1 MKFKHSAGDEA
12 FAARA
17 RELFKDIDDEAME
30 DVRFEIAKVMY
41 DNISLFE
48 SEVEK
53 LTSIYVRECIEKL
66 CMGEDYD
73 IESIFT
79 AADASEPQ
87 IKTMAAALPEY
98 MDMICAAYDDMGE
111 KNQRLVMNFTVHLKH
126 AAGFGSWSE
135 MMGGKRSY
143 LTYLVEMAVPFIV
156 TGYGANTFSVPDGW
170 SEDELNEL
178 VAYVEASTEDRQL
191 SMGCIKYII
200 EHEEVDWER
209 YGVTITRRKKRADE
223 TEADSEKIRRLLTR
237 VGYEPYQRNSYEII
251 KRDIMADVEDNPSPL
266 LISRL
271 LSAFYTWQGAY
282 GEQREAK
289 KYAERIR
296 KLILEM
302 REKEP
307 QCYNYMIPKLA
318 IEIIESQGHYHE
330 LMINTETMPDSFW
343 NWFLIGAKRSRRNDK
358 KLLSYIR
365 IYEANKI
372 KLGRLEIK
380 SALRK
385 EFKDDEKGN

>member
-1 MKFKHSAGDEA
+1 
-12 FAARA
+12 
-17 RELFKDIDDEAME
+17 
-30 DVRFEIAKVMY
+30 
-41 DNISLFE
+41 
-48 SEVEK
+48 
-53 LTSIYVRECIEKL
+53 
-66 CMGEDYD
+66 
-73 IESIFT
+73 
-79 AADASEPQ
+79 
-87 IKTMAAALPEY
+87 
-98 MDMICAAYDDMGE
+98 
-111 KNQRLVMNFTVHLKH
+111 
-126 AAGFGSWSE
+126 
-135 MMGGKRSY
+135 
-143 LTYLVEMAVPFIV
+143 
-156 TGYGANTFSVPDGW
+156 
-170 SEDELNEL
+170 
-178 VAYVEASTEDRQL
+178 
-191 SMGCIKYII
+191 
-200 EHEEVDWER
+200 
-209 YGVTITRRKKRADE
+209 
-223 TEADSEKIRRLLTR
+223 
-237 VGYEPYQRNSYEII
+237 
-251 KRDIMADVEDNPSPL
+251 MADVEDNPSPL